1 MAEPIKIFEVNDA
14 LDTAALAEAYAPN
27 QRIQIRNVLTDPSAK
42 ALRAALAEQTP
53 WGMAAQAA
61 DGTPR
66 DFRME
71 ELRQPQAAAE
81 AQAVL
86 QQVHEAAA
94 RGDYAFRYA
103 RYPMVKA
110 YQEKWNPGGLHDILI
125 EYINTQPFLD
135 LVRKVTR
142 RPELVKA
149 DGQATL
155 FGPQHFL
162 GRHQDQQLEEGWTI
176 AYVLNMTTVDWHPD
190 WGGYLLF
197 YNDDGDVIDGYL
209 PRFNTLNLFTV
220 PQHHA
225 VGYVPPHAP
234 QGRISISG
242 WFRDR

>member
-1 MAEPIKIFEVNDA
+1 MSEPINIFEVSSK
-14 LDTAALAEAYAPN
+14 LDTGALAELYAPN
-27 QRIQIRNVLTDPSAK
+27 QRIQIRDVLTQSTAE
-42 ALRAALAEQTP
+42 ALRNALANQTP

-71 ELRQPQAAAE
+71 ELRQQSSVSE
-81 AQAVL
+81 AQAIL
-86 QQVHEAAA
+86 KQVHEAAA

-103 RYPMVKA
+103 RYPLVKA
-110 YQEKWNPGGLHDILI
+110 YQEKWNPGSLHEVLI
-125 EYINTQPFLD
+125 EHINTEPFLN

-142 RPELVKA
+142 KPELVKA

-155 FGPQHFL
+155 FGPNHFL

-176 AYVLNMTTVDWHPD
+176 AYVLNMTSVKWHPD

-197 YNDDGDVIDGYL
+197 YDDDGDVVDGYM

-225 VGYVPPHAP
+225 VSYVPPHAP